1 MIRDS
6 SMKSSLGTIPKQKR
20 EVSGSVKRLMG
31 ATPGPGDYNSAQY
44 TRTDRPLTASKSHS
58 VASQH
63 FNRYKKDTMNVALY
77 DPNYERSYKN
87 QIGPGPQAYS
97 KLYQTR
103 ETDRFRKT
111 AFGR

>member
-1 MIRDS
+1 
-6 SMKSSLGTIPKQKR
+6 MKSSLGTIPKQKR

-31 ATPGPGDYNSAQY
+31 ATPGPGDYNSTEY